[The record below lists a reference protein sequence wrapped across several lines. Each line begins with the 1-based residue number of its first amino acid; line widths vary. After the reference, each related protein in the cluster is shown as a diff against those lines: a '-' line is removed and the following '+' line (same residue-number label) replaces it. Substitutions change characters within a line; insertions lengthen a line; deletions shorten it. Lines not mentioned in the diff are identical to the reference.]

1 MMTDN
6 PTGKD
11 AGELSLLIDAATL
24 ARWLDV
30 SIRTVRRRITE
41 NKLPKA
47 IRVGGCMRWLRK
59 EVEEWIAAKCPDLSR
74 CQKVR
79 GA

>member
-1 MMTDN
+1 MMTGN
-6 PTGKD
+6 GTGTD
-11 AGELSLLIDAATL
+11 AGELSRLIDVATV
-24 ARWLDV
+24 AQWLDV

-41 NKLPKA
+41 NKLPKP
-47 IRVGGCMRWLRK
+47 IRVGGCLRWLRK